1 MVRNEQPELCD
12 ELEKLKLEIVEQGQ
26 LSEMII
32 KYDLEDQIQKAQMQC
47 PEIHGIQELMQG
59 GKVMGYRVDK

>member
-32 KYDLEDQIQKAQMQC
+32 NYDLEDRIRGAQKRC
-47 PEIHGIQELMQG
+47 PEI
-59 GKVMGYRVDK
+59 

>member
-1 MVRNEQPELCD
+1 MDLMVHDEQPELCR

-32 KYDLEDQIQKAQMQC
+32 NYDLEDMIRGAQKQC
-47 PEIHGIQELMQG
+47 PEI
-59 GKVMGYRVDK
+59 